1 MRKTVLFSMLVLL
14 TAFLSTVASAAPGN
28 TLDNLQTAY
37 NGESN
42 AGAKYLAYAEKADAE
57 GYKGI
62 ASLFRAASKAESV
75 HAANHAVV
83 IKKLGGTPAM
93 KIELPAIL
101 STTEN
106 LKDSVKGES
115 YERDS
120 MYPEFIKQAR
130 SEGNSAAVRTFNLA
144 KTAEAEHATL
154 YSKALKNPDAMKAAT
169 NFYVCSV
176 CGYTTTNLDF
186 AKCLSCFNPKDKYV
200 KVA

>member
-1 MRKTVLFSMLVLL
+1 MRKTVVISVMVLL
-14 TAFLSTVASAAPGN
+14 TAFLATAASAAPGK
-28 TLDNLQTAY
+28 TLDNLQAAY

-42 AGAKYLAYAEKADAE
+42 AHAKYLAYAEKADTE

-62 ASLFRAASKAESV
+62 AALFRAASKAEEV

-83 IKKLGGTPAM
+83 IKSLGGTPVM
-93 KIELPAIL
+93 KIELPAIQ

-106 LKDSVKGES
+106 LQDSVKGES
-115 YERDS
+115 YERDT

-144 KTAEAEHATL
+144 KTAEAGHATL
-154 YSKALKNPDAMKAAT
+154 YAGALKDPEAMKEGT
-169 NFYVCSV
+169 NFYVCTV

>member
-1 MRKTVLFSMLVLL
+1 MRKTVVFSVMVLL
-14 TAFLSTVASAAPGN
+14 TAFLATVASAAPGN

-42 AGAKYLAYAEKADAE
+42 AHAKYLAYAEKADTE

-62 ASLFRAASKAESV
+62 AALFRAAGKAEEV

-83 IKKLGGTPAM
+83 IRKLGGTPAK
-93 KIELPAIL
+93 KIELPPIL
-101 STTEN
+101 STAAN
-106 LKDSVKGES
+106 LQDSVKGES

-130 SEGNSAAVRTFNLA
+130 IEGNSAAVRTFNLA
-144 KTAEAEHATL
+144 KTAEAEHAKL
-154 YSKALKNPDAMKAAT
+154 YAKALENPDAMKAAT
-169 NFYVCSV
+169 NFYVCTV
-176 CGYTTTNLDF
+176 CGYTTTNLNF
-186 AKCLSCFNPKDKYV
+186 AKCPSCFNPKDKYV